1 MRLPS
6 FRTIRAKLAP
16 LTFFPLFGLDD
27 RLTQVRPTD
36 APTSSGELNGTLNAI
51 WDKGLTIFFTVV
63 TAIAVIVI
71 IIAGIRLITSG
82 GSPEKVKTAKA
93 TIINAALAVIL
104 VITAYAV
111 LQIII
116 GVTGFFASHTAS

>member
-1 MRLPS
+1 MRFPLFEKIS
-6 FRTIRAKLAP
+6 QKLGPFTA
-16 LTFFPLFGLDD
+16 LSLFGLDD
-27 RLTQVRPTD
+27 RLTQVRPSD
-36 APTSSGELNGTLNAI
+36 APNSSGELNGTLNAI
-51 WDKGLTIFFTVV
+51 WEKGLTIFFTVV

-93 TIINAALAVIL
+93 TIVNAALAVIL
-104 VITAYAV
+104 IITAYAV

-116 GVTGFFASHTAS
+116 GATSFFASHVSS